1 MLGGKVEDAKSA
13 AIKFAFALLPYLIVS
28 WLGAIIIGGSL
39 WLTFAALLA
48 IRLAVPVPYTRS

>member
-1 MLGGKVEDAKSA
+1 MEDAKSA
-13 AIKFAFALLPYLIVS
+13 AIKFAFALLPYRIVS